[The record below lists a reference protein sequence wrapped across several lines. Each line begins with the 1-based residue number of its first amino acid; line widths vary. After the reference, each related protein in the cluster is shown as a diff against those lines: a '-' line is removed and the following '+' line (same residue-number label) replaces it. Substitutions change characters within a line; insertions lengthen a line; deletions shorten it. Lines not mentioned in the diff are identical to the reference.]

1 MSLQFKETKK
11 TIKDEYQ
18 LIKNDGDTYLSTL
31 EYLAPLIS
39 EALSR
44 IDEFALP
51 EKKKLK
57 IEILDDV
64 ARAAQLYL
72 QRVSEHGL
80 PEYHFSTYFGWFMA
94 EKIENFKKIP
104 Q

>member
-18 LIKNDGDTYLSTL
+18 LIQNDGDTYLSTL
-31 EYLAPLIS
+31 DYLVPLVN

-44 IDEFALP
+44 IVELTLP
-51 EKKKLK
+51 EKELLK
-57 IEILDDV
+57 IKILHDV
-64 ARAAQLYL
+64 PRAARLYI
-72 QRVSEHGL
+72 QRSNEHGL

-94 EKIENFKKIP
+94 EKIEHFKKP
-104 Q
+104 LQ